1 MKVAFIGF
9 VLCRA
14 STKALTYINSLKRL
28 IHLRYLLYSSFYFTD
43 KETDPFFL
51 DLTGQFLR
59 NAYVEVFTYMCLL
72 VAT

>member
-1 MKVAFIGF
+1 MKRS
-9 VLCRA
+9 LRA
-14 STKALTYINSLKRL
+14 
-28 IHLRYLLYSSFYFTD
+28 
-43 KETDPFFL
+43 TDPFFL